1 MYKNKS
7 YSSYSYKK
15 AIIENILTV
24 FVVIVLAF
32 CLIIVPFT
40 IWHDDTNNGNMT
52 APYVKVYSGF
62 DYDIVYDKETMVM
75 YSISTAT
82 DSRGVATVM
91 LNADGTP
98 KLWDGETSETN

>member
-1 MYKNKS
+1 MYKSKS
-7 YSSYSYKK
+7 STSKEN
-15 AIIENILTV
+15 IIEYILTMLV
-24 FVVIVLAF
+24 IIVLASG
-32 CLIIVPFT
+32 LIVIPFT
-40 IWHDDTNNGNMT
+40 IWYDGTHNGRAT

-62 DYDIVYDKETMVM
+62 DYDIVYDRETMVM

-98 KLWDGETSETN
+98 KLWNGETSETN

>member
-1 MYKNKS
+1 MYKSKS
-7 YSSYSYKK
+7 STLKEN
-15 AIIENILTV
+15 IIENIITALV
-24 FVVIVLAF
+24 AISIWALCLVV
-32 CLIIVPFT
+32 VPLCV
-40 IWHDDTNNGNMT
+40 WSGKAADNGNMA

-62 DYDIVYDKETMVM
+62 DYDIVYDKDTMVM

>member
-1 MYKNKS
+1 MYKSKSNKI
-7 YSSYSYKK
+7 KGNLD
-15 AIIENILTV
+15 EILLTAS
-24 FVVIVLAF
+24 VIVVLVF
-32 CLIIVPFT
+32 CFIIMPFT
-40 IWHDDTNNGNMT
+40 IWHEKANNGNMT
-52 APYVKVYSGF
+52 APYVKIYSGF